1 MSRYPLSCN
10 VWHVCF
16 GDLAAKMAL
25 IRAWVLNR
33 AYFVIGQFDLKKDF
47 TGSLQNQ

>member
-1 MSRYPLSCN
+1 MQRLACLF
-10 VWHVCF
+10 WRF
-16 GDLAAKMAL
+16 GRKNGLG
-25 IRAWVLNR
+25 AWVLNR